1 MNGNN
6 YGICRYKIH
15 IGRITYKMFYV
26 FVWNFDTRSKDKQP
40 PLYIFDSTNQYVWLR
55 YFTLFL
61 LMRKMTHT
69 RPFTE
74 IKLTYIHAYSKHRNK
89 ILENSPVLLSRQFQA
104 LFHSRFQVL
113 FIFPSRYL
121 FTIGL
126 LLIFTALE
134 GMYLPICAEL
144 PINAT
149 QRI

>member
-1 MNGNN
+1 MTTVFYIVSSYAQNDPHSSL
-6 YGICRYKIH
+6 YG
-15 IGRITYKMFYV
+15 
-26 FVWNFDTRSKDKQP
+26 
-40 PLYIFDSTNQYVWLR
+40 
-55 YFTLFL
+55 
-61 LMRKMTHT
+61 
-69 RPFTE
+69 